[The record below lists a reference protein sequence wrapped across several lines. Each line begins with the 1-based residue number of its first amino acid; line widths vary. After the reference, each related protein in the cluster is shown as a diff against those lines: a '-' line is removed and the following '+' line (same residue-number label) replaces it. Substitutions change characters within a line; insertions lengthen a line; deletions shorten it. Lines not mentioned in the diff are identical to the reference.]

1 MLLNNYQTI
10 KQLELLLAKAKENGK
25 GISTTIAVNSDV
37 DQFGN
42 NVSMWIAQTKEQRD
56 AKAPRNYVGNGTVVF
71 SKAKEYP
78 VAPKKE
84 IKQSNNELNSNL
96 PF

>member
-25 GISTTIAVNSDV
+25 GISTTISVNSDV

-42 NVSMWIAQTKEQRD
+42 NVSMWIAQSKEQRD

-71 SKAKEYP
+71 SKAKDYRI
-78 VAPKKE
+78 APNKVF
-84 IKQSNNELNSNL
+84 KQPIELY
-96 PF
+96 